1 MSTTD
6 NGFVYI
12 YTPLHWLHRDVISPW
27 EGAQLIPKNHKDGRS
42 KYSTIHKSQFK
53 TLRGLLCST
62 EIFDEGRIAWRSSV
76 SGYLLNGI
84 QGWGWRRK
92 LEVGLMFVMVM
103 VMVCGDGVW
112 WWCVVWYGLCVV
124 YVWVVSGHGFSVL
137 LWVNAVSNNA
147 GTSRGSDP
155 VAGHDLRV
163 QTRLVWWV
171 VPWFPSFLF
180 SAYWITNSL
189 FINMFV
195 AVVSFLWLLLFD
207 LVVVGVGVDWC
218 GWLVVWWSKI
228 QIVFFIFVVLF
239 LLRVFWVNKVLR

>member
-1 MSTTD
+1 M
-6 NGFVYI
+6 
-12 YTPLHWLHRDVISPW
+12 
-27 EGAQLIPKNHKDGRS
+27 
-42 KYSTIHKSQFK
+42 
-53 TLRGLLCST
+53 
-62 EIFDEGRIAWRSSV
+62 
-76 SGYLLNGI
+76 LNGNF
-84 QGWGWRRK
+84 WWRENCLK
-92 LEVGLMFVMVM
+92 ILSQWVFVEWDSGMRM
-103 VMVCGDGVW
+103 KKEIGSGIDVCDGDGDGDGVW

-195 AVVSFLWLLLFD
+195 AVVSFSWLLLFD

-228 QIVFFIFVVLF
+228 QLSFLFFLF
-239 LLRVFWVNKVLR
+239 CFYFGFFGWIK